1 MPMTGE
7 RREAFDRVMARVTT
21 GVVMGTGVLGL
32 VLFGPPETYPVTQ
45 LVLFVAAFFLCQGLL
60 VQHHA
65 RGVGISFNLTDIPM
79 VIALFYLPPFWV
91 VATKFLAAGLF
102 FGRRYIREDIG
113 LLKPT
118 FNTGITTA
126 GTAVAALYVQYMHL
140 GAASSP
146 RTWLIL
152 VSAIVLMGVVTTVFM
167 SAMLYFL
174 SGWAAVV
181 KAWSGFLLT
190 MVGPVLAA
198 CVGVVFLVLL
208 DATVWSGVLIGL
220 IVVAFVYLARSYMAL
235 RRQRQV
241 LRELNDFTQLVVDS
255 VSSKR
260 LIDAMLGRLRDILSA
275 ESATVWVPASGR
287 YSQIRLT
294 SAVDDAG
301 LTDLDPIPDNLQRQV
316 MESGTGV
323 LLSPKHGG
331 AERFAELEAA
341 GLRGAMLVPLRS
353 GEEVYGCLS
362 VADRIGGELSHFLP
376 IDLQLLETI
385 AASVGIAVQNERLL
399 DQLRYDAYH
408 DPLTGLPSRRR
419 SLQALQEALS
429 ITVPGEVVAV
439 FMFDVDSL
447 HEINDALGHEAGDTA
462 LREVARRIK
471 EQAPAASFIG
481 RIDSDEFILQ
491 TRLAS
496 TEAAVETARRLRA
509 GIQGP
514 FEVGGVSVNL
524 SAAVGVV
531 THPDF
536 AADADELL
544 KRVDGATRQAKT
556 AADGVQ
562 LYHAGLESES
572 LRRIGL
578 AADLRRALDRGRLE
592 VHFQPK
598 VRLDR
603 DFDAG
608 GAVIGAEALVR
619 WPHPTYGTVA
629 PEEFIPIAA
638 STGQLG
644 QLTETVL
651 DEALRRSAEWAGDDG
666 PLPMSVNLSP
676 RTLADA
682 GFPDRVAALLEEH
695 GVPPERL
702 TFEITEDDVVSGE
715 PRLTPAL
722 DRLHEMGVRLS
733 VDDFGAGYSSLAYL
747 RRLPVQEIKIDLR
760 FVQGMATDD
769 DDKAIVE
776 AVLGLAKHFAIDVV
790 AEGIESH
797 QTVEQLRE
805 LHCAAGQGY
814 YFSRPLP
821 PDRFAAW
828 LDGQGW
834 TRGQARLRVV

>member
-1 MPMTGE
+1 MSRNRE
-7 RREAFDRVMARVTT
+7 RTLFRVMPRVIT
-21 GVVMGTGVLGL
+21 GLMLAIAVSGL
-32 VLFGPPETYPVTQ
+32 VYFGPPATYPVLQ
-45 LVLFVAAFFLCQGLL
+45 LAVFITAFFVAQGLL
-60 VQHHA
+60 VQHEA
-65 RGVGISFNLTDIPM
+65 RGMRISFNLTDIPL

-91 VATKFLAAGLF
+91 VATKFLAASLF
-102 FGRRYIREDIG
+102 YGKRYVREDIG
-113 LLKPT
+113 LLKPL
-118 FNTGITTA
+118 FNSGLTAA
-126 GTAVAALYVQYMHL
+126 GTTMAAFYVSYMGL
-140 GAASSP
+140 GPATSA

-152 VSAIVLMGVVTTVFM
+152 VSAIVITGLFTTVFI
-167 SAMLYFL
+167 SLMLFFI
-174 SGWAAVV
+174 SGWDSVV
-181 KAWSGFLLT
+181 KAWIGFALT

-198 CVGVVFLVLL
+198 CVGLMFLVLL
-208 DATVWSGVLIGL
+208 DASMWTSMLIGL
-220 IVVAFVYLARSYMAL
+220 VVIAFTYLARSYMVL

-255 VSSKR
+255 VRSKR
-260 LIDAMLGRLRDILSA
+260 LIDAMLGRLRDILAA
-275 ESATVWVPASGR
+275 ESATVWVPEAGR
-287 YSQIRLT
+287 YPQIRLT
-294 SAVDDAG
+294 STLDDAG
-301 LTDLDPIPDNLQRQV
+301 LTDLDPIPDALQREV
-316 MESGTGV
+316 MDSGRGL
-323 LLSPKHGG
+323 LLSPTNGTREQK
-331 AERFAELEAA
+331 AVLEEA

-353 GEEVYGCLS
+353 GDEVYGCLS
-362 VADRIGGELSHFLP
+362 VADRIGGEISHFVP
-376 IDLQLLETI
+376 VDLQLMETI
-385 AASVGIAVQNERLL
+385 AANVGIAVQNERLL

-419 SLQALQEALS
+419 SLAALQEALS

-462 LREVARRIK
+462 LK
-471 EQAPAASFIG
+471 EFAKRLKDHAPAASFLG

-496 TEAAVETARRLRA
+496 TDEALDTARRLRA
-509 GIQGP
+509 AVQGP
-514 FEVGGVSVNL
+514 FEVGGVAVSL

-544 KRVDGATRQAKT
+544 KRADGATRQAKN

-562 LYHAGLESES
+562 LYHSGLESES

-578 AADLRRALDRGRLE
+578 AADLRRALDRGQLE

-603 DFDAG
+603 ALGDP
-608 GAVIGAEALVR
+608 GAVLGAEALVR
-619 WPHPTYGTVA
+619 WPHPTFGLVA
-629 PEEFIPIAA
+629 PEEFIPIAG

-644 QLTETVL
+644 QLTEMVL
-651 DEALRRSAEWAGDDG
+651 DEALRRSAEWAGEDG
-666 PLPMSVNLSP
+666 PLPMAVNLSP

-682 GFPDRVAALLEEH
+682 DFPDKVAMLLERH
-695 GVPPERL
+695 GVPAERL

-733 VDDFGAGYSSLAYL
+733 VDDFGTGYSSLAYL

-760 FVQGMATDD
+760 FVQGMATDAD
-769 DDKAIVE
+769 DRAIVE
-776 AVLGLAKHFAIDVV
+776 AVLGLARHFAIDVV
-790 AEGIESH
+790 AEGIEAH

-805 LHCAAGQGY
+805 LQCEAGQGY

-821 PDRFAAW
+821 ADRFAAW
-828 LDGQGW
+828 LSQQDGG
-834 TRGQARLRVV
+834 RGQSRLRVV

>member
-1 MPMTGE
+1 MPK
-7 RREAFDRVMARVTT
+7 VVTAA
-21 GVVMGTGVLGL
+21 VLAAGL
-32 VLFGPPETYPVTQ
+32 GGLLYFGPPGTYPVAQ
-45 LVLFVAAFFLCQGLL
+45 LAVFVAGFFICQGLL

-65 RGVGISFNLTDIPM
+65 RGIGIAFNLTDIPL
-79 VIALFYLPPFWV
+79 VVALFYLDPFWV
-91 VATKFLAAGLF
+91 VATKCLAAILF
-102 FGRRYIREDIG
+102 YARRYIKEDIDVI
-113 LLKPT
+113 KPL
-118 FNTGITTA
+118 FNIGMTTA
-126 GTAVAALYVQYMHL
+126 TTAVTALYVAYLGL
-140 GAASSP
+140 GAANDP
-146 RTWLIL
+146 RTWLVL
-152 VSAIVLMGVVTTVFM
+152 LSAIVLLGLLTTVVM
-167 SAMLYFL
+167 SVMLFFW
-174 SGWAAVV
+174 SGWNAVV
-181 KAWSGFLLT
+181 KAWIGFALT
-190 MVGPVLAA
+190 MIGPILAA
-198 CVGVVFLVLL
+198 CVGLIFLVLL
-208 DATVWSGVLIGL
+208 DATIWSSALIGL
-220 IVVAFVYLARSYMAL
+220 IVIGLVYLARSYMAL
-235 RRQRQV
+235 RRQRHV

-255 VSSKR
+255 VRSNR
-260 LIDAMLGRLRDILSA
+260 LIDAMLDRLRDILSA
-275 ESATVWVPASGR
+275 ESATVWVPAAGR
-287 YSQIRLT
+287 YPQIRLT
-294 SAVDDAG
+294 STLDDAG
-301 LTDLDPIPDNLQRQV
+301 LTDLDPIPDELQRAV
-316 MESGTGV
+316 MDSGEGL
-323 LLSPKHGG
+323 LLSPKNGTREQK
-331 AERFAELEAA
+331 ATIEEA

-353 GEEVYGCLS
+353 GDEVYGCLS
-362 VADRIGGELSHFLP
+362 VADRIGGEISHFVSV
-376 IDLQLLETI
+376 DLQLMETI
-385 AASVGIAVQNERLL
+385 AANVGIAVQNERLL

-408 DPLTGLPSRRR
+408 DPLTRLPSRRR
-419 SLQALQEALS
+419 SLEALQEALS

-462 LREVARRIK
+462 LK
-471 EQAPAASFIG
+471 EFAKRLKDHAPAASFLG

-496 TEAAVETARRLRA
+496 TDEALDTARRLRA
-509 GIQGP
+509 AVQGP
-514 FEVGGVSVNL
+514 FEVGGVAVSL

-544 KRVDGATRQAKT
+544 KRADGATRQAKN

-562 LYHAGLESES
+562 LYHSGLESES

-578 AADLRRALDRGRLE
+578 AADLRRALDRGQLE

-603 DFDAG
+603 DPGDP
-608 GAVIGAEALVR
+608 GAVLGAEALVR
-619 WPHPTYGTVA
+619 WPHPTFGLVA

-651 DEALRRSAEWAGDDG
+651 DEALRRAAEWAGEDG
-666 PLPMSVNLSP
+666 PLPMAVNLSP

-682 GFPDRVAALLEEH
+682 DFPDKVAALLERH
-695 GVPPERL
+695 GVPAGRL

-733 VDDFGAGYSSLAYL
+733 VDDFGTGYSSLAYL

-760 FVQGMATDD
+760 FVQGMATDAD
-769 DDKAIVE
+769 DRAIVE
-776 AVLGLAKHFAIDVV
+776 AILGLARHFAIDVV
-790 AEGIESH
+790 AEGIEAH

-805 LHCAAGQGY
+805 LDCEAGQGY

-828 LDGQGW
+828 LENQGGGSGR
-834 TRGQARLRVV
+834 TRLRVV

>member
-1 MPMTGE
+1 MTGE
-7 RREAFDRVMARVTT
+7 RRTALLRIMPRIVTGIVMAT
-21 GVVMGTGVLGL
+21 GLSGL
-32 VLFGPPETYPVTQ
+32 LLFGPPDTYPVAQ
-45 LVLFVAAFFLCQGLL
+45 LLLFVAGFFLCQGLL

-65 RGVGISFNLTDIPM
+65 RGLGISFNLTDIPM

-91 VATKFLAAGLF
+91 VATKFLAAALF
-102 FGRRYIREDIG
+102 FGRRYVREDIG

-118 FNTGITTA
+118 FNTGLTAA
-126 GTAVAALYVQYMHL
+126 GTVFAALYVQYMGL
-140 GAASSP
+140 GPAADP
-146 RTWLIL
+146 RTWLVL
-152 VSAIVLMGVVTTVFM
+152 VSAILFMGVVSTVFM

-181 KAWSGFLLT
+181 RAWSGFLLT

-198 CVGVVFLVLL
+198 CVGVIFLVLL
-208 DATVWSGVLIGL
+208 DATLWSGILIGL
-220 IVVAFVYLARSYMAL
+220 VVLALVYLTRSYMTL

-287 YSQIRLT
+287 YAQIRLT

-301 LTDLDPIPDNLQRQV
+301 LTDLDPIPDSLQRQV

-323 LLSPKHGG
+323 LLSPKHGT
-331 AERFAELEAA
+331 AEQLAELEAA

-353 GEEVYGCLS
+353 GDEVYGCLS
-362 VADRIGGELSHFLP
+362 VADRIGGEISHFVP
-376 IDLQLLETI
+376 VDLQLLETI
-385 AASVGIAVQNERLL
+385 AGSVGIAVQNERLL

-419 SLQALQEALS
+419 SLAALQEALS

-439 FMFDVDSL
+439 FMFDMDSL

-462 LREVARRIK
+462 LREFARRLK
-471 EQAPAASFIG
+471 EHSPAASFIG

-496 TEAAVETARRLRA
+496 TDAAVETARRLREEV
-509 GIQGP
+509 QGP
-514 FEVGGVSVNL
+514 FEVGGVAVSL

-544 KRVDGATRQAKT
+544 KRADGATRQAKDS
-556 AADGVQ
+556 ADGVQ

-578 AADLRRALDRGRLE
+578 AADLRKALDRGRLE

-603 DFDAG
+603 ELDAD
-608 GAVIGAEALVR
+608 GAVVGAEALVR
-619 WPHPTYGTVA
+619 WSHPTYGAVA

-644 QLTETVL
+644 RLTDTVL
-651 DEALRRSAEWAGDDG
+651 DEALRRSAEWAGEDG

-676 RTLADA
+676 RTLSDNE
-682 GFPDRVAALLEEH
+682 FPDRVAALLERH
-695 GVPPERL
+695 GVPGDRL

-722 DRLHEMGVRLS
+722 ERLHEMGVRLS

-769 DDKAIVE
+769 DDRAIVE
-776 AVLGLAKHFAIDVV
+776 AVLGLARHFAIDVV
-790 AEGIESH
+790 AEGIETH
-797 QTVEQLRE
+797 QTVEQLRG
-805 LHCAAGQGY
+805 LHCEAGQGY

-828 LDGQGW
+828 LDGRGW
-834 TRGQARLRVV
+834 NRGQARLRVV